1 MRFPLKGEVRAPLAA
16 VQAAP
21 ASPEAEPGWPH
32 GLVATGDVGVLLPR
46 RRQTLRRPTSGPCL
60 PLRSKPEPRGGN
72 VPALALV
79 PRSPDSG
86 PRSLTFPS
94 VTGSS
99 VSQARWPPGSC
110 SLRAKGKEGETHQ
123 PGCPPPDNPIPGRDN
138 CPGLLTLAAAQT
150 SY

>member
-21 ASPEAEPGWPH
+21 ASPEAEPGRPRC
-32 GLVATGDVGVLLPR
+32 LVATGTSACSCLVVGGHFDGR
-46 RRQTLRRPTSGPCL
+46 RLVRACL
-60 PLRSKPEPRGGN
+60 PVQSQSHGAGMGRPWPS
-72 VPALALV
+72 V
-79 PRSPDSG
+79 PRSPNSG

-99 VSQARWPPGSC
+99 VSQARWPPGFC
-110 SLRAKGKEGETHQ
+110 SPRAKGKEGETHQ
-123 PGCPPPDNPIPGRDN
+123 PGCPPPDNPIPGRNN